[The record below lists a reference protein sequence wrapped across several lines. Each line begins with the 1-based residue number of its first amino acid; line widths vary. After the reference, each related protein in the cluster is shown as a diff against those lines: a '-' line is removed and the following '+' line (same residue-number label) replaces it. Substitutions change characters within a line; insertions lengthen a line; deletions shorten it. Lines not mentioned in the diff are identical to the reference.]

1 MKQNPITRIAF
12 VLSSIGLTALALF
25 AVTVMS
31 TVQAPAAD
39 TQPAPWKSA
48 KFRRMLTDDAEL
60 ALLRKCYA
68 EKIITMATYAY
79 AAHTKN
85 RNPKSPEERKARND
99 ELWGKVPNSNEPTD
113 FGWLMGDNN
122 NRGFL
127 VESADL
133 YEKTLDKEVAWDA
146 AVAKAPASSRW
157 KASLTSNGQ
166 SCRTSPGRQC
176 RSIRIRA

>member
-12 VLSSIGLTALALF
+12 VLSSIVLTAIALF

-39 TQPAPWKSA
+39 THPAPWKSA

-79 AAHTKN
+79 SAHTKN
-85 RNPKSPEERKARND
+85 RNP
-99 ELWGKVPNSNEPTD
+99 
-113 FGWLMGDNN
+113 
-122 NRGFL
+122 
-127 VESADL
+127 
-133 YEKTLDKEVAWDA
+133 
-146 AVAKAPASSRW
+146 
-157 KASLTSNGQ
+157 
-166 SCRTSPGRQC
+166 
-176 RSIRIRA
+176 